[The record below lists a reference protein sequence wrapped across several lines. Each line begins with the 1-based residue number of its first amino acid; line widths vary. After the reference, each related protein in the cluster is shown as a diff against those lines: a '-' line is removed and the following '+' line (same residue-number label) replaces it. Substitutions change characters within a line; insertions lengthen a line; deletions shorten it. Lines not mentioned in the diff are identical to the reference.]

1 MTGSGRLIGDQRGG
15 VIRAMFV
22 RTILGMALLALAI
35 FDAGQLVLAQIKA
48 ESVARA
54 AATAAA
60 DTYFRTKRVDLATKD
75 AQTAAEDVD
84 GSAQVLSINIA
95 KDGKV
100 TVTVEKLAG
109 TLVVKRV
116 GFLKHFNSQEATDT
130 EARLG

>member
-1 MTGSGRLIGDQRGG
+1 
-15 VIRAMFV
+15 MFV

-60 DTYFRTKRVDLATKD
+60 DTYFRTKRIDLATKD
-75 AQTAAEDVD
+75 AQSAAEHVD
-84 GSAQVLSINIA
+84 ASAQVLAINIA

-109 TLVVKRV
+109 TLVVKRL